1 MIFNKASITEMAR
14 ARVLPG
20 QVRIIERSPAKM
32 IDYLQD
38 NIIIAQ
44 SDKIV
49 YFNVAATVNEQ
60 RGGSNFVAK
69 EIFMR
74 IR

>member
-1 MIFNKASITEMAR
+1 MIFNNASITEMAR

-38 NIIIAQ
+38 NIILAQ

-49 YFNVAATVNEQ
+49 YFNVAATVNE
-60 RGGSNFVAK
+60 
-69 EIFMR
+69 
-74 IR
+74 